1 MTENPDFLNG
11 YIIKSRVRLARNFEG
26 LPFYIDK
33 ESLASEITEKIYLS
47 LFKIDD
53 FRLIKMRELSALEKE
68 AMKEKHLI
76 SSALVRNEKTGAVI
90 ISKDQTLSI
99 MLHEED
105 VVREQCIL
113 SGLRLF
119 EAYKKLDGI
128 DDVISSQTSF
138 AFHDKLGFL
147 TSCPTNVGT
156 GMRASVMMF
165 LPALTESGKISKVIN
180 SAYKLGLTVRG
191 IYGEGSNSEGSV
203 YQISNEVTLGLSEY
217 EILKRVND
225 TALELCEEE
234 RKEAERLY
242 IKNEITTM
250 DSARKSFGVLTNAV
264 ILTYKELLYHLKNV
278 KLGAMLGLID
288 IVDTSKL
295 DELLITL
302 RPAVITEKIGK
313 KSSTLEVEMKR
324 AELTKKVLLNLR
336 G

>member
-1 MTENPDFLNG
+1 MTENSDFLSG

-26 LPFYIDK
+26 LPFNIKDK
-33 ESLASEITEKIYLS
+33 TLANKVTEKIKLA
-47 LFKIDD
+47 LFKTDD
-53 FRLIKMRELSALEKE
+53 FTLYKMRDLSSLKKE

-76 SSALVRNEKTGAVI
+76 STALIKNEELGAVLI
-90 ISKDQTLSI
+90 NKDQTLSI
-99 MLHEED
+99 MIHEED

-113 SGLRLF
+113 TGLRLF
-119 EAYKKLDGI
+119 EAYKKLDFI
-128 DDVISSQTSF
+128 DDEISKQNSF
-138 AFHDKLGFL
+138 SFHEKLGYL

-288 IVDTSKL
+288 IADTGKL

-313 KSSTLEVEMKR
+313 KSSSLEVEMKR
-324 AELTKKVLLNLR
+324 AEITKKVLLNLR